1 MNCLLCCDKKTFTI
15 YVCKALCFVT
25 VYLVIAV
32 LNVVYKN
39 MAYFIHGR
47 TMNILFSSDLFH
59 LYTQILER

>member
-1 MNCLLCCDKKTFTI
+1 MC
-15 YVCKALCFVT
+15 VCKALCFVT

-47 TMNILFSSDLFH
+47 TMNILFSSDLFN
-59 LYTQILER
+59 LYTQTLER